1 MINHCSSRFD
11 KPVVNTT
18 ETTDATASIALLE
31 DTHGPRRN
39 VRLTNRRLT
48 EVVSR
53 DTKTINWHLLRCS
66 VVNWDKTPSNLGFAV
81 YTTRTHA
88 LRRVMASGTI
98 PCSVEEI
105 RQVLRPS
112 TSDSYAAIM
121 HELFGEDFVH
131 GAIVHRVSDTE
142 TGSNEDNVDP
152 VSGKDTRE
160 FRRHR
165 PKVNDISVK
174 TALFAKRHAL
184 ARNEQWC
191 FVDCTQI
198 LGGDNGDGFS
208 VTMST
213 LDSGDVFAGKCHT
226 RDCDVRQMHGIRAG
240 YAVVPVVTKEVR
252 VSFYAHFL
260 SDSASNRDRSHSFLF
275 TASNATARIKQG
287 VSSRAQMKR
296 LTMMAHATARLAV
309 LVRRRRLGAQ
319 KMTSRTYMAR
329 NTRCVCCASTMR
341 SSTHLGL
348 SSKKRVRRQCQ
359 LCGYYVCEG
368 CSSNQEAQRS
378 QDNAFSVVR
387 ICDNCMERVDD
398 AVYDAI
404 PADNSETLEPTIHP
418 NAPGSEVATKV
429 LARLLRDTLV
439 NASEPE
445 LPAVK
450 NVIMQLVEEEVKA
463 PASPQPSEHP
473 YGRRLTMESS
483 QEDYLLALQS
493 QLQIPE
499 RPLSSCTLAG
509 ASGRAYP
516 LAYSDSNAGVPL
528 FPLPDNELER
538 LRAVNKARLTE
549 VRNLPELELICT
561 LASKELCCKTT
572 LVTLINHDTQYILAS
587 NNPVFRNGAGPRDQ
601 ALCAHTIMGQLPMLV
616 PHTAADCAV

>member
-1 MINHCSSRFD
+1 
-11 KPVVNTT
+11 
-18 ETTDATASIALLE
+18 
-31 DTHGPRRN
+31 
-39 VRLTNRRLT
+39 
-48 EVVSR
+48 
-53 DTKTINWHLLRCS
+53 
-66 VVNWDKTPSNLGFAV
+66 
-81 YTTRTHA
+81 
-88 LRRVMASGTI
+88 MASGTI

-112 TSDSYAAIM
+112 TSESYAAMM
-121 HELFGEDFVH
+121 HELFGEGFVH

-184 ARNEQWC
+184 ACNEQWC
-191 FVDCTQI
+191 FVDCTQSLNVDI
-198 LGGDNGDGFS
+198 GDGFS

-213 LDSGDVFAGKCHT
+213 LDSEDVFAGKCHT

-240 YAVVPVVTKEVR
+240 YAVVPVDTKEVR

-260 SDSASNRDRSHSFLF
+260 SDSAIIRDRSHSFLC
-275 TASNATARIKQG
+275 TANTTARIKLG
-287 VSSRAQMKR
+287 ISSRAQMKR

-309 LVRRRRLGAQ
+309 L
-319 KMTSRTYMAR
+319 M
-329 NTRCVCCASTMR
+329 CV
-341 SSTHLGL
+341 L
-348 SSKKRVRRQCQ
+348 RVYHAIIDAFGFEQQ
-359 LCGYYVCEG
+359 EA
-368 CSSNQEAQRS
+368 EAQRS

-404 PADNSETLEPTIHP
+404 PADNSDTLEPMIHP

-450 NVIMQLVEEEVKA
+450 NVIMQLVEEEVEA

-538 LRAVNKARLTE
+538 LGAVSKARLTE

-561 LASKELCCKTT
+561 LASKELCCKTA

-616 PHTAADCAV
+616 PHTAADVRFSRSQLVLRGGLRFYFGFPLFAPDGVTAIGAVCCVDQEPRRVCQSQYETLETLSRSATRIIASRITTDDDDLLETPST